1 MNRVALTTAI
11 IGAASLSTPAAAALP
26 DPVKAMIDAAIAS
39 GEKQDVLAIVK
50 IAKATN
56 PDDAAEIDAML
67 ADYNNTQA
75 KKAEA
80 ALREKQEAGFFEN
93 WKGQGELGGF
103 RSTGN
108 TRNLGLSGGIKLV
121 KDAVKWRL
129 NFQARADYERNRGKT
144 TRDQLTATVE
154 PNYKFNKKLYAYG
167 LAQFERDRFQGFS
180 ARYTLSGGLGYE
192 LVSTKNLRLAVKA
205 GPAFRITNFAGGNSE
220 SSLAGLV
227 GLDLDWTIS
236 DHLKFSQDAG
246 GTWASDAQGYTSAVA
261 IIDSDNTTFQAT
273 SALDAKLI
281 GSLSARL
288 SYTIEH
294 ETNPPVGRIKTDTLS
309 RATLVYD
316 F

>member
-1 MNRVALTTAI
+1 MLV
-11 IGAASLSTPAAAALP
+11 AASVSTPAAAALP
-26 DPVKAMIDAAIAS
+26 GPVKAMIDAAIAS
-39 GEKQDVLAIVK
+39 GNKQDVLAVVK

-56 PDDAAEIDAML
+56 PDDLAEIKALMAVYNARL
-67 ADYNNTQA
+67 AEQA
-75 KKAEA
+75 KVE
-80 ALREKQEAGFFEN
+80 LREKQEAGFFEN

-108 TRNLGLSGGIKLV
+108 TRNLGLSGGVKLV

-129 NFQARADYERNRGKT
+129 NFQARADYERNKGKT
-144 TRDQLTATVE
+144 TRDQMSATIE
-154 PNYKFNKKLYAYG
+154 PNYKFDKSLYAYG

-192 LVSTKNLRLAVKA
+192 LVKTKDVRLAVKA
-205 GPAFRITNFAGGNSE
+205 GPAIRITHFADGNSKN
-220 SSLAGLV
+220 SLAGLI
-227 GLDLDWTIS
+227 GLDFDWKIS

-246 GTWASDAQGYTSAVA
+246 GTYASDAQGFTSAVA
-261 IIDSDNTTFQAT
+261 VIDSDNTSFTAT
-273 SALDAKLI
+273 SAFDAKLL
-281 GSLSARL
+281 GALSARF

>member
-1 MNRVALTTAI
+1 MYRVALTTAI
-11 IGAASLSTPAAAALP
+11 IGAAILSTPAAAALP

-39 GEKQDVLAIVK
+39 GDKQDVLAVVK
-50 IAKATN
+50 IAKTTN
-56 PDDAAEIDAML
+56 PDDVAEIDAIL
-67 ADYNNTQA
+67 ADYNSAQA
-75 KKAEA
+75 KMAEA
-80 ALREKQEAGFFEN
+80 ALREQQQAGFFEN

-129 NFQARADYERNRGKT
+129 NLQARADYERNKGKT
-144 TRDQLTATVE
+144 TRDQLTATIE
-154 PNYKFNKKLYAYG
+154 PNYKFDKKLYAYG

-192 LVSTKNLRLAVKA
+192 LVRTKDLRLAVKA
-205 GPAFRITNFAGGNSE
+205 GPAYRITEFAGGNSE
-220 SSLAGLV
+220 SSLAGLI

-261 IIDSDNTTFQAT
+261 IIDSDNATFQAT

-281 GSLSARL
+281 GSLSARF
-288 SYTIEH
+288 SYPIEH
-294 ETNPPVGRIKTDTLS
+294 ETNPPAGRIKTDTLS

>member
-26 DPVKAMIDAAIAS
+26 DPVKAMIDTAIAS

>member
-1 MNRVALTTAI
+1 MPRLALTTAI
-11 IGAASLSTPAAAALP
+11 LGAASLSTPATAALP

-39 GEKQDVLAIVK
+39 GDKQDVVAVVK

-56 PDDAAEIDAML
+56 PDDVAEIDSML
-67 ADYNNTQA
+67 AEYKRTQA
-75 KKAEA
+75 KTAAA

-108 TRNLGLSGGIKLV
+108 TRNLGVSGGIKLV

-129 NFQARADYERNRGKT
+129 NFQARANYERNKGKT
-144 TRDQLTATVE
+144 TRDQLNATIE
-154 PNYKFNKKLYAYG
+154 PNYKFSKKLYAYG
-167 LAQFERDRFQGFS
+167 LAQFERDRLQGFS

-192 LVSTKNLRLAVKA
+192 LVKTKDLRLAIKA
-205 GPAFRITNFAGGNSE
+205 GPAFRVTDFADGPSE
-220 SSLAGLV
+220 SSLAGLI
-227 GLDLDWTIS
+227 GLDFDWKIS

-261 IIDSDNTTFQAT
+261 VIDSDNATFKAT

-281 GSLSARL
+281 GRLSARL

-294 ETNPPVGRIKTDTLS
+294 ETNPPVDRFKTDTLS
-309 RATLVYD
+309 RASLVYD

>member
-1 MNRVALTTAI
+1 MYRLALTSAI

-39 GEKQDVLAIVK
+39 GDKQDVLAIVK

-56 PDDAAEIDAML
+56 PDDVAEIDSL
-67 ADYNNTQA
+67 LTDYNSTQA
-75 KKAEA
+75 KIAEA

-93 WKGQGELGGF
+93 WNGQGELGGF

-108 TRNLGLSGGIKLV
+108 TKNLGVSGGVKLV

-144 TRDQLTATVE
+144 TRDQLSATIE
-154 PNYKFNKKLYAYG
+154 PNYKFNQKLYAYG
-167 LAQFERDRFQGFS
+167 LAQFERDRLQGFS
-180 ARYTLSGGLGYE
+180 ARYTISGGLGYE
-192 LVSTKNLRLAVKA
+192 LVKTKDLRLAIKA
-205 GPAFRITNFAGGNSE
+205 GPAFRVTDFAAGNSE
-220 SSLAGLV
+220 SSLAALV
-227 GLDLDWTIS
+227 GLDFDWKIS
-236 DHLKFSQDAG
+236 DNLNFSQDAG
-246 GTWASDAQGYTSAVA
+246 GTWASDAQGFTSAVA
-261 IIDSDNTTFQAT
+261 IIDSDNATFKAT

-309 RATLVYD
+309 RASLVYD